1 MVNGYEMA
9 SVQGTNVVLDGREQ
23 KIKDVLRSTKRF
35 APCVRRYSTTLTAQC
50 ERLRVRPPRKLVR
63 PAKLR
68 IHARR
73 ACSRPMRT

>member
-35 APCVRRYSTTLTAQC
+35 APCVRRALAALTAQR
-50 ERLRVRPPRKLVR
+50 ERLRLRPSRQLVR
-63 PAKLR
+63 PAQLWLD
-68 IHARR
+68 ARR
-73 ACSRPMRT
+73 ACGRPMRV